1 MMHDKKYV
9 IILSY
14 NEVKQIKEY
23 VLNNSICYI
32 IKILCIK
39 DKKIIFMVS
48 NLKRYGYENVF
59 STSLFVNGFNA
70 VERPSTKE
78 NLEGVY
84 KVSSYSSETYYI
96 KEK

>member
-1 MMHDKKYV
+1 MYDKKYV

-23 VLNNSICYI
+23 VLNNPIC
-32 IKILCIK
+32 CI
-39 DKKIIFMVS
+39 
-48 NLKRYGYENVF
+48 
-59 STSLFVNGFNA
+59 LFVNGFNA

-78 NLEGVY
+78 NLEGIY
-84 KVSSYSSETYYI
+84 KVSPYSSETYYI

>member
-1 MMHDKKYV
+1 MHDKKYV

-23 VLNNSICYI
+23 VLNNPICC

-39 DKKIIFMVS
+39 DKKITFMVS

-59 STSLFVNGFNA
+59 NTSLFVNGFNA
-70 VERPSTKE
+70 VKRPSTKE

-84 KVSSYSSETYYI
+84 KVSPYSSETYYI

>member
-1 MMHDKKYV
+1 MHDKKYV

-14 NEVKQIKEY
+14 NEVKQIKEC
-23 VLNNSICYI
+23 VLNNPICC

-39 DKKIIFMVS
+39 DKKITFMVS

-59 STSLFVNGFNA
+59 NTSLFVNGFNA
-70 VERPSTKE
+70 VGRPSTKE
-78 NLEGVY
+78 NLEGIY
-84 KVSSYSSETYYI
+84 KVSPYSSETYYI

>member
-1 MMHDKKYV
+1 MHDKKYV

-23 VLNNSICYI
+23 VLNNSICF

-39 DKKIIFMVS
+39 DKKITFMIS

-78 NLEGVY
+78 NLEGIY
-84 KVSSYSSETYYI
+84 KVSPYSSETYYI

>member
-1 MMHDKKYV
+1 MHDKKYV

-23 VLNNSICYI
+23 VLNNSICYN

-39 DKKIIFMVS
+39 DKKITFMVS

-84 KVSSYSSETYYI
+84 KVSPYSSETYYI